1 MLNLTAQQI
10 KVFDV
15 IKESLQSNGYPPTRA
30 EIAKIL
36 DFKSVNA
43 AESHIKALVKKGV
56 IEKVPGSS
64 RGIKLVE
71 EISGIPLIGSVAA
84 GSPITAYENVEK
96 TIHSNPL
103 NKSVDFFLR
112 VQGESMIDAGILDN
126 DLVGVR
132 KTKNA
137 ENGEIVVA
145 RLEDEVTLKRFKK
158 DSSGIRLVAENKS
171 FSDIWVDETSNFS
184 IEGKAVGIIR
194 EDPVSYTHLRA
205 HET

>member
-56 IEKVPGSS
+56 IEKVLGSS

-171 FSDIWVDETSNFS
+171 FSDIRIDETSNFS

-194 EDPVSYTHLRA
+194 EDL
-205 HET
+205 

>member
-56 IEKVPGSS
+56 IQKVPGSS

-84 GSPITAYENVEK
+84 GSPIMAFENVEK

-112 VQGESMIDAGILDN
+112 VQGESMIDAGIFDN

-132 KTKNA
+132 KTRSA

-145 RLEDEVTLKRFKK
+145 RLDDEVTLKRFKK
-158 DSSGIRLVAENKS
+158 DSSGIKLVAENKS
-171 FSDIWVDETSNFS
+171 FSDIAVDESLDFS
-184 IEGKAVGIIR
+184 IEGRAVGIIR
-194 EDPVSYTHLRA
+194 ENL
-205 HET
+205 

>member
-84 GSPITAYENVEK
+84 GSPIMSYENVEK

-171 FSDIWVDETSNFS
+171 FSDIRIDETSNFS

-194 EDPVSYTHLRA
+194 EDL
-205 HET
+205 

>member
-171 FSDIWVDETSNFS
+171 FSDIGVDETSNFS

-194 EDPVSYTHLRA
+194 EDL
-205 HET
+205 

>member
-15 IKESLQSNGYPPTRA
+15 IKESMQNNGYPPTRA
-30 EIAKIL
+30 EIARIL

-71 EISGIPLIGSVAA
+71 EASGIPLVGSVAA
-84 GSPITAYENVEK
+84 GSPILAVENIEK
-96 TIHSNPL
+96 TIPLNPL
-103 NKSVDFFLR
+103 TKAVDFFLR
-112 VQGESMIDAGILDN
+112 VPGDSMVEAGILDN
-126 DLVGVR
+126 DLVGIK
-132 KTKNA
+132 KTNNA

-145 RLEDEVTLKRFKK
+145 RIDEDVTLKRFSKNK
-158 DSSGIRLVAENKS
+158 TSIKLIAENS
-171 FSDIWVDETSNFS
+171 AYEDIHVSEQTDFA
-184 IEGKAVGIIR
+184 IEGKAVGVIR
-194 EDPVSYTHLRA
+194 ESV
-205 HET
+205 

>member
-84 GSPITAYENVEK
+84 GSPIMAFENVEK

-112 VQGESMIDAGILDN
+112 VQGESMVDAGILDN

-132 KTKNA
+132 KTRNA

-145 RLEDEVTLKRFKK
+145 RLDDEVTLKRFKK

-171 FSDIWVDETSNFS
+171 FSDIEVDESLDFS

-194 EDPVSYTHLRA
+194 EDL
-205 HET
+205 

>member
-15 IKESLQSNGYPPTRA
+15 IKESVQSNGYPPTRA

-36 DFKSVNA
+36 EFKSVNA

-84 GSPITAYENVEK
+84 GSPIMAYENIEK
-96 TIHSNPL
+96 TIQTNPL

-112 VQGESMIDAGILDN
+112 VQGESMMDAGILDN
-126 DLVGVR
+126 DLVGIR
-132 KTKNA
+132 KVKNA
-137 ENGEIVVA
+137 ENGEIIVA
-145 RLEDEVTLKRFKK
+145 RLEDEVTLKRFRK
-158 DSSGIRLVAENKS
+158 DSSGIRLKAENKS
-171 FSDIWVDETSNFS
+171 FPDIEINETSNFS

-194 EDPVSYTHLRA
+194 ESL
-205 HET
+205 

>member
-1 MLNLTAQQI
+1 M
-10 KVFDV
+10 
-15 IKESLQSNGYPPTRA
+15 
-30 EIAKIL
+30 
-36 DFKSVNA
+36 NA

-56 IEKVPGSS
+56 IQKVPGSS

-84 GSPITAYENVEK
+84 GSPIMAFENVEK

-112 VQGESMIDAGILDN
+112 VQGDSMIDAGIFDN

-132 KTKNA
+132 KTRNA

-145 RLEDEVTLKRFKK
+145 RLQDEVTLKRFKK

-171 FSDIWVDETSNFS
+171 FSDIAVDESLDFS

-194 EDPVSYTHLRA
+194 EDL
-205 HET
+205 

>member
-15 IKESLQSNGYPPTRA
+15 IKESLLSNGYPPTRA

-84 GSPITAYENVEK
+84 GSPIMAYENVEK

-171 FSDIWVDETSNFS
+171 FSDIRVDETSNFS

-194 EDPVSYTHLRA
+194 EDL
-205 HET
+205 

>member
-15 IKESLQSNGYPPTRA
+15 IKESMQNNGYPPTRA
-30 EIAKIL
+30 EIARIL

-71 EISGIPLIGSVAA
+71 EASGIPLVGSVAA
-84 GSPITAYENVEK
+84 GSPILAVENIEK
-96 TIHSNPL
+96 TIPLNPL
-103 NKSVDFFLR
+103 TKAVDFFLR
-112 VQGESMIDAGILDN
+112 VQGDSMVEAGILDN
-126 DLVGVR
+126 DLVGIK
-132 KTKNA
+132 KTNNA

-145 RLEDEVTLKRFKK
+145 RIDEAVTLKRFSKNK
-158 DSSGIRLVAENKS
+158 TSIKLIAENS
-171 FSDIWVDETSNFS
+171 AYEDIHVSEQTDFA
-184 IEGKAVGIIR
+184 IEGKAVGVIR
-194 EDPVSYTHLRA
+194 ESV
-205 HET
+205 

>member
-84 GSPITAYENVEK
+84 GSPIMAVENVEK

-132 KTKNA
+132 KTRNA

-145 RLEDEVTLKRFKK
+145 RLQDEVTLKRFKK

-171 FSDIWVDETSNFS
+171 FSDIKVDESSDFS

-194 EDPVSYTHLRA
+194 EDL
-205 HET
+205 

>member
-56 IEKVPGSS
+56 IQKVPGSS

-71 EISGIPLIGSVAA
+71 EISGIPLVGSVAA

-171 FSDIWVDETSNFS
+171 FSDIRVDETSNFS

-194 EDPVSYTHLRA
+194 EDL
-205 HET
+205 

>member
-84 GSPITAYENVEK
+84 GSPIMAYENVEK

-158 DSSGIRLVAENKS
+158 DSSGIRLIAENKS
-171 FSDIWVDETSNFS
+171 FSDIRVDETSSFS

-194 EDPVSYTHLRA
+194 EDL
-205 HET
+205 

>member
-84 GSPITAYENVEK
+84 GSPIMAYEKEEK

-103 NKSVDFFLR
+103 NKSVEFFLR
-112 VQGESMIDAGILDN
+112 VQGESMIDAGI
-126 DLVGVR
+126 
-132 KTKNA
+132 
-137 ENGEIVVA
+137 
-145 RLEDEVTLKRFKK
+145 
-158 DSSGIRLVAENKS
+158 
-171 FSDIWVDETSNFS
+171 
-184 IEGKAVGIIR
+184 
-194 EDPVSYTHLRA
+194 
-205 HET
+205 

>member
-84 GSPITAYENVEK
+84 GSPIMAFENVEK

-132 KTKNA
+132 KTRNA

-145 RLEDEVTLKRFKK
+145 RLQDEVTLKRFKK

-171 FSDIWVDETSNFS
+171 FSDIKLDESSDFS

-194 EDPVSYTHLRA
+194 EDL
-205 HET
+205 

>member
-15 IKESLQSNGYPPTRA
+15 IKESMQNNGYPPTRA
-30 EIAKIL
+30 EIARIL

-71 EISGIPLIGSVAA
+71 EASGIPLVGSVAA
-84 GSPITAYENVEK
+84 GSPILAVENIEK
-96 TIHSNPL
+96 TIPLNPL
-103 NKSVDFFLR
+103 TKAVDFFLR
-112 VQGESMIDAGILDN
+112 VRGDSMIEAGILDN
-126 DLVGVR
+126 DLVGIK

-145 RLEDEVTLKRFKK
+145 RIDEDVTLKRFSKNK
-158 DSSGIRLVAENKS
+158 TSIKLIAENS
-171 FSDIWVDETSNFS
+171 AYEDIHVSEQTDFA
-184 IEGKAVGIIR
+184 IEGKAVGVIR
-194 EDPVSYTHLRA
+194 ESV
-205 HET
+205 

>member
-15 IKESLQSNGYPPTRA
+15 IKESMQNNGYPPTRA
-30 EIAKIL
+30 EIARIL

-71 EISGIPLIGSVAA
+71 EASGIPLVGCVAA
-84 GSPITAYENVEK
+84 GSPILAVENIEK
-96 TIHSNPL
+96 TIPLNPL
-103 NKSVDFFLR
+103 TKAVDFFLR
-112 VQGESMIDAGILDN
+112 VQGDSMVEAGILDN
-126 DLVGVR
+126 DLVGIK
-132 KTKNA
+132 KTNNA

-145 RLEDEVTLKRFKK
+145 RIDEDVTLKRFSKNK
-158 DSSGIRLVAENKS
+158 TSIKLIAENS
-171 FSDIWVDETSNFS
+171 AYEDIHVSEQTDFA
-184 IEGKAVGIIR
+184 IEGKAVGVIR
-194 EDPVSYTHLRA
+194 ESV
-205 HET
+205 

>member
-15 IKESLQSNGYPPTRA
+15 IKESVQSNGYPPTRA

-36 DFKSVNA
+36 EFKSVNA

-84 GSPITAYENVEK
+84 GSPIMAYENIEK
-96 TIHSNPL
+96 TIQTNPL

-112 VQGESMIDAGILDN
+112 VQGESMMDAGILDN
-126 DLVGVR
+126 DLVGIR
-132 KTKNA
+132 KVKNA
-137 ENGEIVVA
+137 ENGEIIVA
-145 RLEDEVTLKRFKK
+145 RLEDEVTLKRFRK
-158 DSSGIRLVAENKS
+158 DSSGIRLEAENKS
-171 FSDIWVDETSNFS
+171 FPDIEIDETSNFS

-194 EDPVSYTHLRA
+194 ESL
-205 HET
+205 

>member
-56 IEKVPGSS
+56 IQKVPGSS

-84 GSPITAYENVEK
+84 GSPIMAFENVEK

-132 KTKNA
+132 KTRNA

-145 RLEDEVTLKRFKK
+145 RLDDEVTLKRFKK
-158 DSSGIRLVAENKS
+158 DSSGIKLVAENKS
-171 FSDIWVDETSNFS
+171 FSDIAVDESLDFS

-194 EDPVSYTHLRA
+194 ENL
-205 HET
+205 

>member
-84 GSPITAYENVEK
+84 GSPIMAFENVEK

-112 VQGESMIDAGILDN
+112 VQGESMVDAGILDN

-132 KTKNA
+132 KTRNA

-145 RLEDEVTLKRFKK
+145 RLDDEVTLKRFKK

-171 FSDIWVDETSNFS
+171 FFDIEVDESLDFS
-184 IEGKAVGIIR
+184 IDGKAVGIIR
-194 EDPVSYTHLRA
+194 ENL
-205 HET
+205 

>member
-15 IKESLQSNGYPPTRA
+15 IKESMQNNGYPPTRA
-30 EIAKIL
+30 EIARIL

-71 EISGIPLIGSVAA
+71 EASGIPLVGSVAA
-84 GSPITAYENVEK
+84 GSPILAVENIEK
-96 TIHSNPL
+96 TIPLNPL
-103 NKSVDFFLR
+103 TKAVDFFLR
-112 VQGESMIDAGILDN
+112 VQGDSMVEAGILDN
-126 DLVGVR
+126 DLVGIK
-132 KTKNA
+132 KTNNA

-145 RLEDEVTLKRFKK
+145 RIDEDVTLKRFSKNK
-158 DSSGIRLVAENKS
+158 TSIKLIAENS
-171 FSDIWVDETSNFS
+171 AYEDIHVSEQTDFS
-184 IEGKAVGIIR
+184 IEGKAVGVIR
-194 EDPVSYTHLRA
+194 ESV
-205 HET
+205 

>member
-84 GSPITAYENVEK
+84 GTPIMAYENVEK

-112 VQGESMIDAGILDN
+112 VQGESMIEAGILDN

-194 EDPVSYTHLRA
+194 EDL
-205 HET
+205 